1 MGLDVQK
8 QWHVPSIS
16 FFTYSINKLILGSRF
31 TLKHTLPVNQKMCS
45 ITHFDVFYWKFWHAA
60 PVHMQATDDTSK
72 NIS

>member
-45 ITHFDVFYWKFWHAA
+45 ITHFDVFY
-60 PVHMQATDDTSK
+60 
-72 NIS
+72 